1 MNEKKGKKMLYRI
14 RKNGTGV
21 QLYSTGGETVG
32 WKANG
37 KIWSSLSAFASHLAL
52 KTVNSQKMDRA
63 PSSLFKLYGECT
75 VIELPESGVGH
86 TNEVPFKEWYNKY
99 FETSEKFRPARK
111 KEKELAKQPILA
123 KTPDPKIAIKTRTVN
138 GSDAAARLTAEPV
151 VVKKPIGW
159 DIPTKTTVERAL
171 TLASRFVP
179 NLKLE
184 RLKEHPKT
192 GETFAHIVISGEN
205 YALLKL

>member
-1 MNEKKGKKMLYRI
+1 MLYRI
-14 RKNGTGV
+14 RKNGVGV
-21 QLYSTGGETVG
+21 QLFSTGGETVD
-32 WKANG
+32 WKVNG
-37 KIWSSLSAFASHLAL
+37 KIWASLSAFASHLAL
-52 KTVNSQKMDRA
+52 KTRQADKMERA
-63 PSSLFKLYGECT
+63 PLSLFKLYGDCT
-75 VIELPESGVGH
+75 VVEIPESGVGH
-86 TNEVPFKEWYNKY
+86 TNELPFKVWYDQY
-99 FETSEKFRPARK
+99 FNTSEKFRVARK

-138 GSDAAARLTAEPV
+138 GSDAADRLTAEPV

>member
-1 MNEKKGKKMLYRI
+1 MLYRI
-14 RKNGTGV
+14 RKNGVGV
-21 QLYSTGGETVG
+21 QLFSTGGETVD
-32 WKANG
+32 WKVNG
-37 KIWSSLSAFASHLAL
+37 KIWASLSAFASHLAL
-52 KTVNSQKMDRA
+52 KTRQADKMERA
-63 PSSLFKLYGECT
+63 PLSLFKLYGDCT
-75 VIELPESGVGH
+75 VVEIPESGVGH
-86 TNEVPFKEWYNKY
+86 TNELPFKVWYDQY
-99 FETSEKFRPARK
+99 FNTSEKFRAARK

-138 GSDAAARLTAEPV
+138 GSDAADRLTAEPV

>member
-1 MNEKKGKKMLYRI
+1 MLYRI
-14 RKNGTGV
+14 RKNGVGV

-52 KTVNSQKMDRA
+52 QTTQADKMKRD
-63 PSSLFKLYGECT
+63 PLSLYKLYGHCFVVE
-75 VIELPESGVGH
+75 IPESGVGA
-86 TNEVPFKEWYNKY
+86 TNEVPFIEWYQKY
-99 FETSEKFRPARK
+99 YNTSEKFRAARK
-111 KEKELAKQPILA
+111 AEKEAAKAPILA
-123 KTPDPKIAIKTRTVN
+123 KTPDPKIVVKTRTVN
-138 GSDAAARLTAEPV
+138 GSADAARLLAEPV
-151 VVKKPIGW
+151 VVRKPVGW

-171 TLASRFVP
+171 TLASKFVP